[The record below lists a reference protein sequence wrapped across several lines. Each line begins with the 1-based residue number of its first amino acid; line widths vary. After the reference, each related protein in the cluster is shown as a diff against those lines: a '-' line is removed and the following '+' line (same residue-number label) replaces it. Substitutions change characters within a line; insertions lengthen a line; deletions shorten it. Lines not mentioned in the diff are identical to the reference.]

1 MMNVKP
7 SMDAIVLAAG
17 RGRRFGGGKLLAP
30 WRGGVLIEG
39 ALAAAFAAPV
49 DIVHLVVGA
58 DEGGVTRAARAWA
71 LRAGVDERLNVTF
84 SPQWADGLSASL
96 SAGLAGLKADRLGVF
111 VFLGD
116 MPCIPVGVLGPLAD
130 AVGGG
135 ASAAAPTFEGEMGHP
150 VVIGA
155 ALFQRL
161 TALKGDRGARGLL
174 EQLGPSLAR
183 IPSSDSGVL
192 FDVDTPDAL
201 TRA

>member
-1 MMNVKP
+1 MNVKP
-7 SMDAIVLAAG
+7 SLDAIVLAAG

-96 SAGLAGLKADRLGVF
+96 RAGLAGLKADRLGVF

-130 AVGGG
+130 AVRGG
-135 ASAAAPTFEGEMGHP
+135 ANAAAPTFEGEMGHP